1 MSNIDRMKRT
11 AVREQEAS
19 IRAKNFKEVC
29 LGYDDESALVEAK
42 RCLGCK
48 NPKCVSG
55 CPVSINIPG
64 FISYVKDGD
73 IEGAAKEIAN
83 IVHYQQFVVEFV
95 LKNHN
100 VKGNVY

>member
-73 IEGAAKEIAN
+73 I
-83 IVHYQQFVVEFV
+83 
-95 LKNHN
+95 
-100 VKGNVY
+100 